1 MATSRPSDYH
11 LSSRRR
17 LALVVFL
24 ENVGHIHG
32 LTLPQWAMD
41 GIDFLAEEYGKAML
55 RLYGAYRRYERVIV
69 LEDERAT
76 GHELANALLSLGPTY
91 CTDLLLL
98 VHGHDGCLV
107 GYRGQEM
114 VGTETFRRLQAAYD
128 QDPTS
133 LDLRMV
139 FGLNCYGA
147 SLASTWLA
155 LGADVVNGAIGVN
168 WFPEPT
174 LSVFLRNWLHG
185 QPYSQAVRRS
195 NQRANQVWHRLLR
208 SRPDDVH
215 PWIISSRQIVFGRA
229 DITIDGRVN
238 GIGER
243 RELR

>member
-1 MATSRPSDYH
+1 MANPWSSDDTLPSQRP
-11 LSSRRR
+11 

-32 LTLPQWAMD
+32 ITLPQWAMD

-55 RLYGAYRRYERVIV
+55 RLYGAYRRYECVVV
-69 LEDERAT
+69 LEDEHAT
-76 GHELANALLSLGPTY
+76 GHQLADTLLSLGTTY

-107 GYRGQEM
+107 GYRGEEM
-114 VGTETFRRLQAAYD
+114 VGVETFRRLQAAYD
-128 QDPTS
+128 QDPTN

-147 SLASTWLA
+147 SLASTWLD

-174 LSVFLRNWLHG
+174 LSIFLRNWLQG
-185 QPYSQAVRRS
+185 RPYSQAVQRS

-208 SRPDDVH
+208 AHPDEAH
-215 PWIISSRQIVFGRA
+215 PWIVSSRQIVYGRA

-238 GIGER
+238 GLQER
-243 RELR
+243 C